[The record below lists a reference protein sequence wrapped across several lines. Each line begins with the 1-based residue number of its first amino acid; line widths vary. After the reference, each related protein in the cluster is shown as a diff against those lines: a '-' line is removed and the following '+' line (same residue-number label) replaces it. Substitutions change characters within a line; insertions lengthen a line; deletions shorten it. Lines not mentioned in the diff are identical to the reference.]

1 MSEQAEAATTEPE
14 GAETQTAED
23 PTAPLMAAFEEFR
36 GEVGSRFDRLEQG
49 KQEPETQDEPE
60 DDDPLAGYDFA
71 FEDRDYDAEGRLT
84 GVAQMRGMQQMMR
97 QIAAEQVDQ
106 VRAERADDRRA
117 AEADALEQ
125 RYPKLADSKE
135 QQKYV
140 DLAVDEARRLGS
152 PELAREPNFLEMVY
166 LAAEAREQA
175 GREVPA
181 GQDPGVTLE
190 RGGGAPPAEQT
201 QDDRGDAI
209 VNSIQRRHH
218 RVGGG

>member
-1 MSEQAEAATTEPE
+1 
-14 GAETQTAED
+14 
-23 PTAPLMAAFEEFR
+23 
-36 GEVGSRFDRLEQG
+36 
-49 KQEPETQDEPE
+49 
-60 DDDPLAGYDFA
+60 
-71 FEDRDYDAEGRLT
+71 
-84 GVAQMRGMQQMMR
+84 
-97 QIAAEQVDQ
+97 
-106 VRAERADDRRA
+106 
-117 AEADALEQ
+117 
-125 RYPKLADSKE
+125 
-135 QQKYV
+135 
-140 DLAVDEARRLGS
+140 
-152 PELAREPNFLEMVY
+152 MVY